1 MASAVSDDMPPE
13 AASPPAPPEQPG
25 PPRTQVIT
33 LHRRLTRRRILFTGL
48 GLVVVG
54 LLAWVFFGI
63 GIGHLLEK
71 ILHLPAWLIL
81 LLVFLLPGLE
91 ASIFL
96 GVFFPGEVAVLLG
109 GVAASQGSVS
119 IAPVIIAACLGAV
132 LGDQIGYLVGRE
144 WGQQVLRRI
153 PDRLLDEDRLQK
165 GRAYIRRLGAKGVIL
180 GRWTAALRAL
190 VPGLA
195 GMSHMSYPRFLIA
208 NVIGGVGWA
217 TLVAVV
223 GYLAGNSY
231 KKVESAL
238 GSVSYVLL
246 GLIVVGF
253 IAWHIMRR
261 RKERASVE

>member
-1 MASAVSDDMPPE
+1 M
-13 AASPPAPPEQPG
+13 
-25 PPRTQVIT
+25 IT
-33 LHRRLTRRRILFTGL
+33 AIV
-48 GLVVVG
+48 LVVIG

-63 GIGHLLEK
+63 GVNKLLEK

-81 LLVFLLPGLE
+81 FLVFLMPFLE
-91 ASIFL
+91 ASIFI
-96 GVFFPGEVAVLLG
+96 GVVFPGEVAVLLG
-109 GVAASQGSVS
+109 GVAASQGSTS
-119 IAPVIIAACLGAV
+119 IALVVIAACLGAV
-132 LGDQIGYLVGRE
+132 LGDQIGYVVGRE
-144 WGQQVLRRI
+144 WGEQVLRKI

-165 GRAYIRRLGAKGVIL
+165 SRAYIRRMGAKGVIL

-195 GMSHMSYPRFLIA
+195 GMSRMHYPRFLIA

-246 GLIVVGF
+246 ALIAVGLIG
-253 IAWHIMRR
+253 WHIMRR
-261 RKERASVE
+261 RREKAAAGQQS